1 LKLQPIVGGI
11 IQQKLVLELVAAD
24 EEDETNHLVVAAYQM
39 DLSSASSSL
48 LNLTT
53 YGYFTMPIRL

>member
-1 LKLQPIVGGI
+1 LQPIVGGI
-11 IQQKLVLELVAAD
+11 IQQKLILELVAAD
-24 EEDETNHLVVAAYQM
+24 EEDEDNHLVVAAYEM